1 LKIAIS
7 SSGKDLESL
16 IDPRFGRCPYFI
28 IIDIDTLSYELLTN
42 PTVGAL
48 HGAGIQAAQLIVS
61 KGVNA
66 ILTGNIG
73 PNAFNALSAVGIDVY
88 TQASGIIK
96 DAIEKFKRGEFSL
109 NAAPTVRGN
118 FGQSGRGMGGGRGKR
133 W

>member
-1 LKIAIS
+1 MKIAIS

-28 IIDIDTLSYELLTN
+28 IVDTDTLSYELLTN

-48 HGAGIQAAQLIVS
+48 HGAGIQAAQLIAS
-61 KGVNA
+61 KGVDA

-73 PNAFNALSAVGIDVY
+73 PNAFNALSELGIDVY
-88 TQASGIIK
+88 TQASGKIK

-118 FGQSGRGMGGGRGKR
+118 FGQGRRGMGGGRR
-133 W
+133 SST